1 MKLLRS
7 SVGGAE
13 FECFLRAAGGGTD
26 YRCRPMEFP
35 DGAALA
41 QSSWLPV
48 DCRSG
53 GIEVQ
58 ADVHPEDELPKQQVP
73 GCLPEASRSWEMKEN
88 GPSPPAQLQ
97 NPPAPRR
104 RKGRGGLLPLDPVPA
119 EQLSAGENGQNSG
132 DIPDSSSLSPS
143 RIARLDPTFPRL
155 PEGLFQPLPPIDFAE
170 VTSADLGIAAQS
182 FTPRQEVK
190 DKALL
195 KARRRSTIGTRG
207 SPETNYLIRHIA
219 RQRLLSKPS
228 PVPKLSPFP
237 SCSSALKHKMAAF
250 RNSLY
255 VVDENKALNPFAG
268 APTPSGNAEAWAR
281 VQEARPHSEPPSKRK
296 KGGLLLDLEPSA
308 EGEQLCENTGTP
320 ALLLLKREGA
330 LFTSGVPG
338 ITEQQEE
345 EEEKPWETE
354 GEGLCA
360 GGGIPFPDLGDETE
374 PLRTE
379 APLLP
384 ACTLQTPSCTGEP
397 KRVRF
402 GSALHPELF
411 DQTLPPSTPLW
422 RGESPGSLLKSAP
435 CRAEQYLTDGHPDGC
450 SLPQSP
456 ERGSDSVLLP
466 DPSVESDAAAAV
478 EGPAQPPPTDAAPG
492 GARTPGR
499 KRVRF
504 GGLLSPEL
512 FDRTLPPNTPL
523 CRGQTPACLTP
534 SAGSRPRSVLKK
546 TPLKSEGPPPQPDFD
561 SPRDCVT
568 VIRFPDAGTLDET
581 RVEFHLQLPAEHPGV
596 QPATPVVPVSEEGPP
611 ESQPPIAEQDC
622 EILRNSPQARPGMES
637 VRRSGRKRK
646 QSEPEQPCPVRKEP
660 RAKRRGAT
668 GASAPRKL
676 EVVRGKGRRGRRG
689 GKPVDRSLYV
699 GRDYASKPPALSPIT
714 EDLHSAAC
722 TPATPTHQGALQ
734 GLAEEE
740 AATGSQRDPE
750 NEENVPPSSPV
761 LVKRRKPAPKRG
773 EGDPNTAAPLE
784 TTATSPEVILQAQET
799 VHPPAARG
807 GESSPPTRNGL
818 DPKQGCGSEG
828 GGAEI
833 GKPAVRRG
841 RRSAGV
847 KKPLALSENGQPG
860 TAASGSLQGEVLET
874 AEPRE
879 EEREGERASSS
890 PAQGRKSVGGARR
903 GRRSAVWQPEGHCHR
918 PTQDSTP
925 QEHTLAPGLSDFS
938 IEDVLAAPHPSLAV
952 RRSMRNR
959 RDSGATGLGWVPK
972 GSPSPSTVLKRRG
985 RRRSS
990 FGVPLRT
997 ECSLQQTGSPGEGGC
1012 NTAV

>member
-1 MKLLRS
+1 
-7 SVGGAE
+7 
-13 FECFLRAAGGGTD
+13 
-26 YRCRPMEFP
+26 MEFP
-35 DGAALA
+35 DGAVLE

-58 ADVHPEDELPKQQVP
+58 AGVHPEDELPKQQVP
-73 GCLPEASRSWEMKEN
+73 GSLSEASRSWEMKEN

-97 NPPAPRR
+97 SPPTPRRR

-119 EQLSAGENGQNSG
+119 EQLSAG
-132 DIPDSSSLSPS
+132 
-143 RIARLDPTFPRL
+143 
-155 PEGLFQPLPPIDFAE
+155 
-170 VTSADLGIAAQS
+170 
-182 FTPRQEVK
+182 
-190 DKALL
+190 
-195 KARRRSTIGTRG
+195 
-207 SPETNYLIRHIA
+207 
-219 RQRLLSKPS
+219 
-228 PVPKLSPFP
+228 
-237 SCSSALKHKMAAF
+237 
-250 RNSLY
+250 
-255 VVDENKALNPFAG
+255 
-268 APTPSGNAEAWAR
+268 GNAEEQWRGLSLTCSRDSCIPGGNAAAWTR
-281 VQEARPHSEPPSKRK
+281 VREARPHSEPPSKRK
-296 KGGLLLDLEPSA
+296 KGGLLLDLEPSP

-320 ALLLLKREGA
+320 ALLLPNREGA

-338 ITEQQEE
+338 ITEEE
-345 EEEKPWETE
+345 EEEEE
-354 GEGLCA
+354 E
-360 GGGIPFPDLGDETE
+360 E
-374 PLRTE
+374 
-379 APLLP
+379 
-384 ACTLQTPSCTGEP
+384 TPSCTGEP

-422 RGESPGSLLKSAP
+422 KGESPDSLLKSAP
-435 CRAEQYLTDGHPDGC
+435 CRAEQYLTDGHSDSC

-466 DPSVESDAAAAV
+466 DPSVESDA
-478 EGPAQPPPTDAAPG
+478 
-492 GARTPGR
+492 
-499 KRVRF
+499 
-504 GGLLSPEL
+504 
-512 FDRTLPPNTPL
+512 
-523 CRGQTPACLTP
+523 
-534 SAGSRPRSVLKK
+534 
-546 TPLKSEGPPPQPDFD
+546 
-561 SPRDCVT
+561 
-568 VIRFPDAGTLDET
+568 
-581 RVEFHLQLPAEHPGV
+581 GV
-596 QPATPVVPVSEEGPP
+596 QPATPVSEEGPP

-622 EILRNSPQARPGMES
+622 EILRDSPQAP
-637 VRRSGRKRK
+637 
-646 QSEPEQPCPVRKEP
+646 
-660 RAKRRGAT
+660 RGAVARWCEFLTLPVSLRVCRSRDGERAEIREKEEAERAGAALSRQEGAPSEEEGRNGSPRSQET
-668 GASAPRKL
+668 GGRASVLKYLTLLLSSLCVLQA
-676 EVVRGKGRRGRRG
+676 VRGKGRRGRRG

-714 EDLHSAAC
+714 EDLHSAAR

-761 LVKRRKPAPKRG
+761 LVTRRKPAPERG

-807 GESSPPTRNGL
+807 GESSPPTRNVL
-818 DPKQGCGSEG
+818 DPKQGCGSKG

-860 TAASGSLQGEVLET
+860 TAASSSLQGEVLET
-874 AEPRE
+874 AEPGE
-879 EEREGERASSS
+879 EEREGERAPSS
-890 PAQGRKSVGGARR
+890 PARGRKSVGGARR
-903 GRRSAVWQPEGHCHR
+903 GRRSAIWQPEGHCQG

-972 GSPSPSTVLKRRG
+972 GSPSPSTVLKKRR

-997 ECSLQQTGSPGEGGC
+997 ECCLEQTGSPGEGGC